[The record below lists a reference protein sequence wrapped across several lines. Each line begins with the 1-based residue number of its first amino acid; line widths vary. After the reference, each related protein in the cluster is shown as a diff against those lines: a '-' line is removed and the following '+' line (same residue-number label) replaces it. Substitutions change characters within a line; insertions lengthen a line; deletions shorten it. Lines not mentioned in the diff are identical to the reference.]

1 MKKFFLFAVMFAAA
15 TMMVSC
21 GAKQQKCEEC
31 ADCPEA
37 AECTECC
44 GECEA
49 VVEEAV
55 VEEACECGE
64 CCAEEVEAPAEAEA
78 APVEEVV
85 AE

>member
-31 ADCPEA
+31 ADCAEA
-37 AECTECC
+37 TECTECC

-49 VVEEAV
+49 VAEEV
-55 VEEACECGE
+55 CECGE

-78 APVEEVV
+78 APAEEVV